1 MTNFFRPFAV
11 AFLAAAALDAQAPS
25 PSPQR
30 GARAAS
36 ESLTLTVTGCLRA
49 GARGGTFVLASSKPA
64 SAAGDTSP
72 AGQHDA
78 PQPQGKPS
86 PPLPA
91 GSNVVPGETLRLAG
105 TVPGVTLS
113 DHVGHT
119 VTVTGMIAP
128 GDPVVTPAVVL
139 PDTRPPGDSTSR
151 EAARGK
157 DTAAGPRVLNIRS
170 LTHVAGACK

>member
-1 MTNFFRPFAV
+1 MTNFLRPVAV
-11 AFLAAAALDAQAPS
+11 ACLAAAALDAQAP
-25 PSPQR
+25 PPPRQR
-30 GARAAS
+30 GAGAAS

-49 GARGGTFVLASSKPA
+49 GARAGTFVLVSSKPA
-64 SAAGDTSP
+64 SASGDTSP
-72 AGQHDA
+72 AGHHDA
-78 PQPQGKPS
+78 QQPQAKPS
-86 PPLPA
+86 PQLPA

-119 VTVTGMIAP
+119 VTVSGMIAP

-151 EAARGK
+151 DAGRGK

>member
-11 AFLAAAALDAQAPS
+11 AFLAAAALNAQAPS

-30 GARAAS
+30 GAGAAS

-49 GARGGTFVLASSKPA
+49 GARAGTFVLASSKPA
-64 SAAGDTSP
+64 SAAGDASP
-72 AGQHDA
+72 AGHHDA
-78 PQPQGKPS
+78 PRPQGKPS
-86 PPLPA
+86 PQPA
-91 GSNVVPGETLRLAG
+91 GSDVVPGETLRLAG
-105 TVPGVTLS
+105 TVPDVTLS

-151 EAARGK
+151 DAARGK

-170 LTHVAGACK
+170 LTHVAGSCK